1 MTVKTLADIDIPQ
14 IAEAINQSF
23 SDYIV
28 PFQLNA
34 EQLQYKITQED
45 VRLDL
50 SVGVF
55 DGEALVGLML
65 HGLRKNENHLV
76 AYNAATGII
85 PTYRGKG
92 LVSKMYDFLL
102 PKLQEL
108 RVQKMVLEVIEGN
121 DPAIKAYQKMDYT
134 VSRKLVCFSGT
145 VKEDKV
151 QKEINIKEA
160 TAFQWRKWLSFWDIQ
175 PSWQNAVQ
183 SIENSKAI
191 CKVLEAYLDDELIGY
206 LIYNP
211 NSKKVHQFAV
221 SSSHRQKGIATALFH
236 HLQQSLNGEI
246 YVYNIDG
253 ASSNC
258 ISFLKELGLKEKMNQ
273 FEMERAV

>member
-1 MTVKTLADIDIPQ
+1 MTAKTLADIDIPQ

-34 EQLQYKITQED
+34 EQLQYKIIQED
-45 VRLDL
+45 VKLDL
-50 SVGVF
+50 SVGIF
-55 DGEALVGLML
+55 DGDALVGLML

-92 LVSKMYDFLL
+92 LVSKMYGFLL

-108 RVQKMVLEVIEGN
+108 QVQKMVLEVIEGN
-121 DPAIKAYQKMDYT
+121 DPAIKAYQKMGYT
-134 VSRKLVCFSGT
+134 ISRKLVCLSGT
-145 VKEDKV
+145 VKVDEV
-151 QKEINIKEA
+151 QKEISIKEA
-160 TAFQWRKWLSFWDIQ
+160 TTLQWNKWMSFWEIQ
-175 PSWQNAVQ
+175 PSWQNAIQ
-183 SIENSKAI
+183 SVENSRGI
-191 CKVLEAYLDDELIGY
+191 CKALEAYLGNELVGY
-206 LIYNP
+206 LVYNP

-221 SSSHRQKGIATALFH
+221 SSSHRQKGTATALFH
-236 HLQQSLNGEI
+236 QLQQSLNGEI

-253 ASSNC
+253 ASPTC
-258 ISFLKELGLKEKMNQ
+258 ISFLKALGLKKKVNQ
-273 FEMERAV
+273 LEMERAV